1 MISSSIQKITHKHND
16 TKLLSSSI
24 HKNNTAPIRIS
35 VNILVCLI
43 ECNHYNVVY
52 SIICKRSYRR
62 YKKNSCFVIG
72 KQTVELIVPE
82 MLIVLKKTLF
92 FMKYQW
98 SGILHKEI

>member
-1 MISSSIQKITHKHND
+1 MLYI
-16 TKLLSSSI
+16 
-24 HKNNTAPIRIS
+24 A
-35 VNILVCLI
+35 
-43 ECNHYNVVY
+43 
-52 SIICKRSYRR
+52 SYARDHIDDI
-62 YKKNSCFVIG
+62 KKNSCFVIG